1 MICCF
6 TGPRAFPWKE
16 ESSQH
21 RDVLRQLDA
30 AILQAIELGATHF
43 LCGNAIGVDT
53 WAAELLIRQKET
65 APNALF
71 GDCPALCQPQRKGIC
86 LLRRMPA
93 GRLGSCGGERQMPP
107 GGVLSAR
114 SVPGGSQ
121 RLAYRRGKPRLWRNS
136 PHGSNGPSEGHPCL
150 TDSLLFLI
158 REGEIF
164 LLIIVVTAL
173 VIVFPVFLSEFG
185 KYLLKS
191 LRRDVELLVHI
202 GLQYQAAP

>member
-53 WAAELLIRQKET
+53 WAAELLIRQK
-65 APNALF
+65 
-71 GDCPALCQPQRKGIC
+71 K
-86 LLRRMPA
+86 
-93 GRLGSCGGERQMPP
+93 QMPP

-114 SVPGGSQ
+114 SVPGRSQ

-136 PHGSNGPSEGHPCL
+136 PHG
-150 TDSLLFLI
+150 
-158 REGEIF
+158 
-164 LLIIVVTAL
+164 
-173 VIVFPVFLSEFG
+173 
-185 KYLLKS
+185 
-191 LRRDVELLVHI
+191 
-202 GLQYQAAP
+202 